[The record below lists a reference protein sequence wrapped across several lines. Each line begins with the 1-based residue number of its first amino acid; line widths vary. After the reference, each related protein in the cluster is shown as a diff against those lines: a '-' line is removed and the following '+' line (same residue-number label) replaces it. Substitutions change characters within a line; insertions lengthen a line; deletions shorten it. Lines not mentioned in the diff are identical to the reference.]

1 MEWAQGSQLRILPAS
16 EAPLLYQQ
24 SFPPCVYAVFSI
36 RAQALWWAIDPFG
49 VNANNESMAEPA
61 IDIENLT
68 KDYPY
73 GFLQLKKRRSL
84 ESLTMQVQA
93 GEVFGFLGPNGAGK
107 STTIKLLMRLIF
119 PTAGSARILGKP
131 ISDIG
136 MHRDIGYLP
145 EQPYFYDYLTAAEVL
160 DYFARFH
167 DFDAAERRERV
178 QRMLKRVGLESAG
191 RIQLRKYSKG
201 MLQRVGLAQAILHD
215 PAVVVLDEPMSG
227 LDPVGRREVR
237 DIILEL
243 KKQGKTVLFSTHI
256 LSDAEMLCDRVGV
269 IVGGKLQGV
278 GAPSELVGLK
288 TQGMEI
294 LFELPANAGSGG
306 ELLAQATRTGDR
318 YRLQVEESGLFGAME
333 RLHAAGAKILS
344 VTQIKPSLEEYFMH
358 LVEADRAQTS
368 AVEVRAK

>member
-1 MEWAQGSQLRILPAS
+1 
-16 EAPLLYQQ
+16 
-24 SFPPCVYAVFSI
+24 
-36 RAQALWWAIDPFG
+36 

-84 ESLTMQVQA
+84 EGLTMQVQS

-167 DFDAAERRERV
+167 DFTATERRERV
-178 QRMLKRVGLESAG
+178 QRMLKKVGLESAG

-288 TQGMEI
+288 AHGMEI
-294 LFELPANAGSGG
+294 LFELPASAESGG
-306 ELLAQATRTGDR
+306 ALLEQATRTGNR
-318 YRLQVEESGLFGAME
+318 YRLQVEESGLYAAME
-333 RLHAAGAKILS
+333 RLGAAGAKILS
-344 VTQIKPSLEEYFMH
+344 VTQVKPSLEEYFMH
-358 LVEADRAQTS
+358 LVEADRAQAS